1 MMLLSISRQTACTTC
16 TVTVVC
22 AGRYSQYTWL
32 GVQHTL
38 LSWKFYPLAIFWV
51 KRYVIFWGVYI
62 SLSEIFLPSVDQ
74 KNIHSNLFSVTYDV
88 RKKCCFLTGILGV
101 KFQTRVFFGGLQY
114 EALLQPSPQSSIL
127 WVPHMGLYVTSPFS
141 YLNNKFDNLHKYL
154 KWCFTIQQLIF

>member
-1 MMLLSISRQTACTTC
+1 MTLLSISRQTACTTC

-22 AGRYSQYTWL
+22 AG
-32 GVQHTL
+32 GV
-38 LSWKFYPLAIFWV
+38 LA
-51 KRYVIFWGVYI
+51 VYLTGGPTYFI
-62 SLSEIFLPSVDQ
+62 ELKILPPCYFLSLSEIFLQSVDQ
-74 KNIHSNLFSVTYDV
+74 KNIHSNLFSATYDV